1 MFRFNSAASTFTH
14 IFKNNLNNFC
24 GAMIKVTVAA
34 LHAEHYLEQAP
45 YFKAGKVQ
53 QNKRLGFVS
62 LHPPSPPNLS
72 MNLMTSQTPLH
83 LLPSALYSSDLQ
95 CFTSGDTVVIIF
107 CISTMNPEES
117 LDLGSSHTRS
127 NDGLENLRLVN
138 LNL

>member
-1 MFRFNSAASTFTH
+1 
-14 IFKNNLNNFC
+14 
-24 GAMIKVTVAA
+24 MIKVTVAA

-83 LLPSALYSSDLQ
+83 LLPLHLLPSELYSSDLQ
-95 CFTSGDTVVIIF
+95 CFTSGDTVVVIF

-117 LDLGSSHTRS
+117 LDLGSSQTQS

>member
-1 MFRFNSAASTFTH
+1 
-14 IFKNNLNNFC
+14 
-24 GAMIKVTVAA
+24 MIKVTVAA

-83 LLPSALYSSDLQ
+83 LLPLHHLPSELYSSDLQ

-107 CISTMNPEES
+107 CIGTLKPEES
-117 LDLGSSHTRS
+117 LDLGSSQTRS